1 MDIKKF
7 IKNHK
12 KEIIIGTVVTISV
25 VGLIVK
31 IKHGK
36 RLKLVNLR
44 GLNAITWDANQP
56 ETFMTLERVKELLDL
71 NANNDSMFAIF
82 KEFAEAD
89 KYVCLILNDSVALV

>member
-31 IKHGK
+31 IKYGK
-36 RLKLVNLR
+36 GLKPVDFE
-44 GLNAITWDANQP
+44 GLNAITWESEQ
-56 ETFMTLERVKELLDL
+56 TGFMTLERVKEILDL

-82 KEFAEAD
+82 KELNEPD
-89 KYVCLILNDSVALV
+89 KYLCIMLNDAVAF